1 MPPVISIV
9 GKSGSGKTTLIE
21 KLIPELKKRGYRVGV
36 VKHALHGFSFD
47 IKGKDSW
54 RHKEAGADAVMV
66 ATNGQIAM
74 VKDDPCESIDCLE
87 PYFNGVDLVI
97 TEGYKKE
104 NKPKIEVIRK
114 LRCETSVC
122 GKNDHLIG
130 VVTDTDI
137 DLNVPKFGFD
147 DVNSLVD
154 LIENNIK

>member
-1 MPPVISIV
+1 
-9 GKSGSGKTTLIE
+9 
-21 KLIPELKKRGYRVGV
+21 
-36 VKHALHGFSFD
+36 
-47 IKGKDSW
+47 
-54 RHKEAGADAVMV
+54 MV

-87 PYFNGVDLVI
+87 PYFQGVDLVI

-114 LRCETSVC
+114 LRGDSSVC

-137 DLNVPKFGFD
+137 DLSVPKFGFD
-147 DVNSLVD
+147 DINKLVD
-154 LIENNIK
+154 FIEKNLL